1 MSTIKTIERKELN
14 KRMKHEGNTR
24 KVLCRCARN
33 IYFIDLIDFSSKQDN
48 FVQNCIESYYK
59 QSGDEH
65 FNLKSKNNGYN
76 YVLVCVDG
84 YSRFIMTRNMKTKS
98 SKEVVK
104 YMTQIIEKNGPPNYI
119 CCDYGKE
126 FINSEF
132 KTSILKK
139 YNIKMYHVY
148 SPQKAILAE
157 RAIRTI
163 KENIRSEFIDS
174 GGTWFKFI
182 DPCVEMLNKRV
193 HNSTGR
199 TPDEVFNHGKL
210 YREIEEPSNLTEK
223 DTEPQFQVGDHVRTS
238 VKLSPLQ
245 KPSLNYHWSK
255 EVFEISEIDMSAM
268 PIMYRVKGSA
278 KPYYHWQLLE
288 SQCPVSLTRDQSPVT
303 LTEVQTH
310 SQTQQVEHAKSKVND
325 FFEPNRYNTRHKQI
339 NFKQYR

>member
-1 MSTIKTIERKELN
+1 MSSLTL
-14 KRMKHEGNTR
+14 
-24 KVLCRCARN
+24 V
-33 IYFIDLIDFSSKQDN
+33 
-48 FVQNCIESYYK
+48 
-59 QSGDEH
+59 EH
-65 FNLKSKNNGYN
+65 GLS
-76 YVLVCVDG
+76 L
-84 YSRFIMTRNMKTKS
+84 
-98 SKEVVK
+98 
-104 YMTQIIEKNGPPNYI
+104 
-119 CCDYGKE
+119 
-126 FINSEF
+126 
-132 KTSILKK
+132 
-139 YNIKMYHVY
+139 
-148 SPQKAILAE
+148 
-157 RAIRTI
+157 
-163 KENIRSEFIDS
+163 
-174 GGTWFKFI
+174 I

-288 SQCPVSLTRDQSPVT
+288 SQCPVTLTRDQ
-303 LTEVQTH
+303 EV
-310 SQTQQVEHAKSKVND
+310 QTQQVEHTKNKVNN